1 MTLKT
6 TIGSRELL
14 FNFFAA
20 SVQKEYD
27 RNQKDRYNQKGDS
40 MYRLHSFIFI
50 LLIIASPAHAWK
62 GTEANGEQPIFFG
75 TLTSQED
82 NLFTV
87 TNIAI
92 GRSASTKDKVM
103 LYEMPRSLKKSVD
116 YTISKNPD
124 EDLTTALLE
133 LSKIKKITVPHPNV
147 LWKWYDPDSKR
158 ATPVAQEYIEVVI
171 TWRSGSTIHYLL
183 KLGQADTKRPIKMYS
198 DVVDKPIKGISQ
210 NGTLFCPGINKE
222 DLHKK
227 GAPFQSIKTL
237 ELEEPCF
244 KVPTEKNDTM
254 TKPTNPVTT

>member
-1 MTLKT
+1 
-6 TIGSRELL
+6 
-14 FNFFAA
+14 
-20 SVQKEYD
+20 
-27 RNQKDRYNQKGDS
+27 

-75 TLTSQED
+75 TLTSQEG
-82 NLFTV
+82 NVFTV

-103 LYEMPRSLKKSVD
+103 LYEMPRSLKESVD

-147 LWKWYDPDSKR
+147 LWKWYDPESKR

-183 KLGQADTKRPIKMYS
+183 KLGQADTKRPRYYGLASSEWSRM
-198 DVVDKPIKGISQ
+198 
-210 NGTLFCPGINKE
+210 NAE
-222 DLHKK
+222 DHGFGYGEAL
-227 GAPFQSIKTL
+227 PFHNIGLRRS
-237 ELEEPCF
+237 
-244 KVPTEKNDTM
+244 EKQPDRRFLAGRQ
-254 TKPTNPVTT
+254 